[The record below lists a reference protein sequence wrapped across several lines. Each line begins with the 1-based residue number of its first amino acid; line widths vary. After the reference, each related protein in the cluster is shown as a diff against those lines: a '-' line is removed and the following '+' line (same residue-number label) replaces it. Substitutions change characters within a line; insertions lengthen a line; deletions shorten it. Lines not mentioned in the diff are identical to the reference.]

1 MFSLH
6 EFSAGMVSHISNKS
20 NLKKKKKDK
29 LKAIFQSETLKENK
43 EIYLKIHSS
52 FLIFSF
58 SILFAHNISYNPHF
72 ALNLGI
78 YPYFNSQ

>member
-20 NLKKKKKDK
+20 NLKKKKKKDK

-43 EIYLKIHSS
+43 EI
-52 FLIFSF
+52 
-58 SILFAHNISYNPHF
+58 
-72 ALNLGI
+72 
-78 YPYFNSQ
+78 